1 MNKRI
6 RKFIRSPHGWLIIA
20 LSAAIVV
27 LSAICVVELFENSG
41 KLGSFFVPALL
52 VLLAVPTAVLA
63 WLYRRRELQM
73 LRAELGEARF
83 YQAFPKERK
92 RDERRLGHPISLQE
106 PEQQSYQA
114 RQAELLEKHIG
125 YCLEKQERNAKQ

>member
-1 MNKRI
+1 MKKRTW
-6 RKFIRSPHGWLIIA
+6 KFFRSPNGWLIIA

-27 LSAICVVELFENSG
+27 LSAICAVELFENSG

-63 WLYRRRELQM
+63 WLYRRRELQK
-73 LRAELGEARF
+73 LRVELGDARF
-83 YQAFPKERK
+83 YQAFPRERK
-92 RDERRLGHPISLQE
+92 REERRLGRPICLRP
-106 PEQQSYQA
+106 PEQQPFQE

-125 YCLEKQERNAKQ
+125 YCLEKQGKKK